1 MNIDA
6 GMITLR
12 EEVRPGD
19 VAAVRALVAATG
31 FFAEA
36 EVAVAAEL
44 VQERLDKGPASGYEF
59 VLAERGGGLAGY
71 SCYGPIPCSTVSWDL
86 YWIAVASGAQ
96 GGGLGRRIL
105 ALTERRIREAGGL
118 ACYAE
123 TSGRA
128 LYAPTR
134 AFYARTGYAAGAVL
148 PDFYGPGDA
157 KFIYV
162 KRLSAVD
169 ADPAGEPAG
178 KRSP

>member
-1 MNIDA
+1 MNIDTDRV
-6 GMITLR
+6 TLR

-36 EVAVAAEL
+36 EVAIAAEL
-44 VQERLDKGPASGYEF
+44 VQERLDKGAESGYEF
-59 VLAERGGGLAGY
+59 VLAERGGELAGY
-71 SCYGPIPCSTVSWDL
+71 SCYGLIPCSTVSWDL
-86 YWIAVASGAQ
+86 YWIAVAPGAQ

-105 ALTERRIREAGGL
+105 ALTEQRIRESGGL

-123 TSGRA
+123 TSGRG

-134 AFYARTGYAAGAVL
+134 AFYERTGYATGAVF
-148 PDFYGPGDA
+148 PDFYGAGDA
-157 KFIYV
+157 KHVFV
-162 KRLSAVD
+162 KRLSAP
-169 ADPAGEPAG
+169 AAGPAGERAG